1 MRLKVI
7 KIIGASLGL
16 VLLNSCYSSR
26 LANVQEEQVY
36 QVINSTFLVHQT
48 DTANIHYKSYVDKQ
62 FNHNFIKKELEN
74 LLVSYP
80 NTTEIYRNNF
90 NTAKAIK
97 DNEELPYKRK
107 EYLLDSIRR
116 NSEVFVTD
124 FLNERDIIEMSKM
137 ADKKIK
143 WNNELLA
150 NNIRLYSDKN
160 LAQISVPVFSVD
172 KAVCV
177 YFIRTSFLMKIY
189 FCKKDS
195 MGNWYLH
202 ANTWISFS

>member
-1 MRLKVI
+1 M
-7 KIIGASLGL
+7 
-16 VLLNSCYSSR
+16 
-26 LANVQEEQVY
+26 
-36 QVINSTFLVHQT
+36 
-48 DTANIHYKSYVDKQ
+48 
-62 FNHNFIKKELEN
+62 
-74 LLVSYP
+74 
-80 NTTEIYRNNF
+80 
-90 NTAKAIK
+90 
-97 DNEELPYKRK
+97 
-107 EYLLDSIRR
+107 DSIRR

-124 FLNERDIIEMSKM
+124 FLNDSDFIEMSKM

-143 WNNELLA
+143 WNNESLA
-150 NNIRLYSDKN
+150 NNIRLYRDKN

-195 MGNWYLH
+195 MGNWCLH